1 MYEEIMKARRL
12 AISLMTFLLSMVLVI
27 SCAATRQLGEPITE
41 ELPFGFISVD
51 SALSQVETL
60 CLAGDYEKAAGIAK
74 PVGQRGYSYYRT
86 DELFY
91 WLGRC
96 NIGLEEPEKAKRCF
110 KALRKYYSRSEV
122 RFPDLAEWEQK
133 ARELYDRQ
141 IEKGDQKDQVQQVAS
156 EQETVF
162 PQSVGPRVSN
172 VFYETDIRQALVDIA
187 AETGVDIVSDPTV
200 SGYVTVELK
209 ETPLEEA
216 LERLLSPLGF
226 VYKKMDGYYLVGQP
240 SIESPSFPLL
250 AETRWVELKYLRV
263 GQAKTLLP
271 KYYEKY
277 LNIDEKANRL
287 TISAPPH
294 IIERFMADLSV
305 IDTPSLQFMIEAMVI
320 EMGTEARRILG
331 LDWDWTG
338 TKDNNS
344 FIISK
349 LAPVTLDSSFI
360 AELTKVGGDLWGSTF
375 DLRLALR
382 ALATAGQV
390 QVKAN
395 PRVTTQNGHEAV
407 IRIGK
412 EAYYSL
418 VRGPVNYPYI
428 TLEKISTGITLKI
441 TPYMGSYS
449 EITNEV
455 AVEVSDVTG
464 AGVDNLPVTSVRSV
478 QTKITVANGQT
489 FGIGGLVVENLKQE
503 ENRVPLLGRI
513 PFLGWLFGSTETIK
527 EETEV
532 VILIT
537 PHVLIDPR
545 EFDTL

>member
-1 MYEEIMKARRL
+1 MKVIRL
-12 AISLMTFLLSMVLVI
+12 AIPLTILALSMLLVS
-27 SCAATRQLGEPITE
+27 SCATTRQLRKPTTD
-41 ELPFGFISVD
+41 ELPVAFISVD
-51 SALSQVETL
+51 SALSQAEVL

-74 PVGQRGYSYYRT
+74 SVGQRGYSYYRT

-96 NIGLEEPEKAKRCF
+96 NIGLEQPEKAQRCF
-110 KALRKYYSRSEV
+110 KALRKYYCRSEV
-122 RFPDLAEWEQK
+122 QFPDLSEWEQK
-133 ARELYDRQ
+133 ARELHARQ
-141 IEKGDQKDQVQQVAS
+141 LENEDQKDRDQRLAS
-156 EQETVF
+156 EQGPVSH
-162 PQSVGPRVSN
+162 QSAGPRVSN

-187 AETGVDIVSDPTV
+187 AEAGVDIISDPTV
-200 SGYVTVELK
+200 RGYVTVEFK

-216 LERLLSPLGF
+216 LQKLLSPLGF

-250 AETRWVELKYLRV
+250 AETQRVELKYLKV
-263 GQAKTLLP
+263 GQVKTLLP
-271 KYYEKY
+271 KYFVKY
-277 LNIDEKANRL
+277 LNIDDKANSL

-294 IIERFMADLSV
+294 IIEGFMADLSV
-305 IDTPSLQFMIEAMVI
+305 IDIPPLQFMIEALVI

-338 TKDNNS
+338 TRDNS
-344 FIISK
+344 SLRISK
-349 LAPVTLDSSFI
+349 LVPVTLDSSFI
-360 AELTKVGGDLWGSTF
+360 AELTKVGGHMSGGTF

-382 ALATAGQV
+382 ALATAALAQLR
-390 QVKAN
+390 AN
-395 PRVTTQNGHEAV
+395 PRVTTQNGQEAV

-464 AGVDNLPVTSVRSV
+464 AGVDNLPVTSVRSA

-503 ENRVPLLGRI
+503 ENRVPFLGRI

-527 EETEV
+527 EKTEV

-537 PHVLIDPR
+537 PHVLIAPK
-545 EFDTL
+545 EFDML